1 MYLYVEITVKSI
13 SIKIGISNSYLEK
26 RQFVVN
32 LSFFCCSMF
41 SSQIEKTAESDSE
54 LSPSMPEIVFYTSL
68 RDARESLREC
78 HTVHP

>member
-1 MYLYVEITVKSI
+1 
-13 SIKIGISNSYLEK
+13 
-26 RQFVVN
+26 
-32 LSFFCCSMF
+32 MF
-41 SSQIEKTAESDSE
+41 SSQIEKAAESDSE